1 MKIVCGSCGAKY
13 SIADE
18 KVQGK
23 VFKIRCKKCSN
34 VIVVKGNE
42 DGDETMSSTVGN
54 SVASE
59 WYVVVDGE
67 QVGPVAISEIDA
79 YFMAGRINADTFA
92 WKDGLTDWVALSKLD
107 EFAHLSELG
116 GAGPE
121 EATQISDDFSLYQK
135 QVNAEA
141 DETSVMS
148 TSSDFGS
155 ASGGGAFS
163 AFESSVAEE
172 DPNSFSAGFSD
183 FGSSEVQDDFGY
195 AKAGGTSDDS
205 AFESGGLFSSFDEP
219 AGGPQL
225 QSGNVGGMFAS
236 FDSEPNNDDFLG
248 LSTAE
253 PAAPSRTKSSVGGSA
268 AMANASVGSELVGKR
283 NENSVLFSLSSLDQV
298 QAVGGGAAGNAGADV
313 PVTDGSGLIDIRA
326 LASAHKSMM
335 SPGGGN
341 DGGGVDPFT
350 TGTMAMPALMPM
362 GSHRSNKPLIIGG
375 VVGGILL
382 FGIVGALAYIVL
394 SKKDDVAPV
403 EPEIRY
409 LPAPVAETTE
419 AEKAAAK
426 EAADAEKNALAGNEP
441 TEVAVKDTPE
451 AKDPKDTK
459 SGSSR
464 KTPDKKNEPAV
475 AAPKEED
482 KPAPKKEEPK
492 GDGIDRLLNS
502 IDEGTAK
509 KESKKT
515 TSKPKEESSSS
526 SGGKDKLD
534 KSDVLNTI
542 KAYSGRINT
551 CYKSANANNLSGT
564 MKVKFF
570 IKPNGSVTNTEIVS
584 GNFAGTDVGRCVQ
597 KAVGGMKFPST
608 SAKDNVPVTYP
619 FKLE

>member
-42 DGDETMSSTVGN
+42 EGDETMSSTAGN

-79 YFMAGRINADTFA
+79 YYMAGRINSDTFA

-141 DETSVMS
+141 DETSVMNTS
-148 TSSDFGS
+148 SSDFGS

-172 DPNSFSAGFSD
+172 DPNGFSAGFSD
-183 FGSSEVQDDFGY
+183 FGSGEAQDDFGY
-195 AKAGGTSDDS
+195 AKAGGTSEDS
-205 AFESGGLFSSFDEP
+205 GFESGGLFSSFDEP

-225 QSGNVGGMFAS
+225 QSSGNVGGMFAS
-236 FDSEPNNDDFLG
+236 FDSEANNDDFLG
-248 LSTAE
+248 LSSAE
-253 PAAPSRTKSSVGGSA
+253 PAARSRTKSSVGGAA

-298 QAVGGGAAGNAGADV
+298 QAVGAGASNAGADV

-341 DGGGVDPFT
+341 EMGGVDPFT

-375 VVGGILL
+375 IVGGVLL

-394 SKKDDVAPV
+394 SKEDVAPV
-403 EPEIRY
+403 GPTTIVEYRDRPE
-409 LPAPVAETTE
+409 VAET
-419 AEKAAAK
+419 AEDKKAAAEA
-426 EAADAEKNALAGNEP
+426 EAAAAAVAKDP
-441 TEVAVKDTPE
+441 VEVATNDT
-451 AKDPKDTK
+451 ADTKDPKDTK
-459 SGSSR
+459 TGSSSR
-464 KTPDKKNEPAV
+464 KTPDKKSEPAV

-509 KESKKT
+509 KETKKT
-515 TSKPKEESSSS
+515 TSKPKEESSSA
-526 SGGKDKLD
+526 GGKDKLD

-608 SAKDNVPVTYP
+608 SASDNVPVTYP

>member
-42 DGDETMSSTVGN
+42 EGDETMSSTVGN

-79 YFMAGRINADTFA
+79 YFTAGRINSDTFA

-141 DETSVMS
+141 DETSVMNA
-148 TSSDFGS
+148 SSDFGS
-155 ASGGGAFS
+155 ASGGGAFA

-172 DPNSFSAGFSD
+172 DPNGFSAGFSD
-183 FGSSEVQDDFGY
+183 FGTSDALDDFGY
-195 AKAGGTSDDS
+195 AKAGGTSEDS
-205 AFESGGLFSSFDEP
+205 GFESGGLFSSFDEP
-219 AGGPQL
+219 AAGPQL
-225 QSGNVGGMFAS
+225 QSSGNVGGMFAS
-236 FDSEPNNDDFLG
+236 FDSEANNDDFLG
-248 LSTAE
+248 LSSAE

-298 QAVGGGAAGNAGADV
+298 QAVGAGASNAGADV

-375 VVGGILL
+375 IVGGVLL

-394 SKKDDVAPV
+394 SKEDVAPV

-409 LPAPVAETTE
+409 LPAPLAEPS
-419 AEKAAAK
+419 KADEEAAK
-426 EAADAEKNALAGNEP
+426 EAADAEKLALAGTKDP
-441 TEVAVKDTPE
+441 VEVADNDTAD

-459 SGSSR
+459 SVSR
-464 KTPDKKNEPAV
+464 KTPDKKSTAAV

-492 GDGIDRLLNS
+492 GDGIDRLLDS
-502 IDEGTAK
+502 IDKGTEK
-509 KESKKT
+509 KETKKT

>member
-42 DGDETMSSTVGN
+42 EGDATMSSSVGN

-67 QVGPVAISEIDA
+67 QVGPVAVSEIDA
-79 YFMAGRINADTFA
+79 YYLAGRINSDTFA

-135 QVNAEA
+135 QVNADA

-163 AFESSVAEE
+163 AFESSMAEE
-172 DPNSFSAGFSD
+172 EPNGFTAGFSD
-183 FGSSEVQDDFGY
+183 FGSSEAQSDFGY
-195 AKAGGTSDDS
+195 AKAGGTSEDS
-205 AFESGGLFSSFDEP
+205 GFESGGLFSSFDEP
-219 AGGPQL
+219 AAGPQL
-225 QSGNVGGMFAS
+225 QSSGNAGGMFAS
-236 FDSEPNNDDFLG
+236 FDSDANNDDFLG
-248 LSTAE
+248 LSSAE
-253 PAAPSRTKSSVGGSA
+253 PASRSRTKSSVGGAA

-298 QAVGGGAAGNAGADV
+298 QAVGASASKPGADV

-335 SPGGGN
+335 SSGGGN

-375 VVGGILL
+375 IVGGVFLFGVVGL
-382 FGIVGALAYIVL
+382 LAYVVF
-394 SKKDDVAPV
+394 SKDDVAPV
-403 EPEIRY
+403 GPTTIVEYRDR
-409 LPAPVAETTE
+409 PVEETSE
-419 AEKAAAK
+419 ADKASAK
-426 EAADAEKNALAGNEP
+426 EAAEAAKQALAGNEP
-441 TEVAVKDTPE
+441 VVVANNDTAE

-459 SGSSR
+459 SGSR
-464 KTPDKKNEPAV
+464 RTPDKKSEPEV

-482 KPAPKKEEPK
+482 KPTPKKEEPK

-502 IDEGTAK
+502 IDEGTAQKETK
-509 KESKKT
+509 KSTPK
-515 TSKPKEESSSS
+515 KEESSSS

-564 MKVKFF
+564 MKVKFS
-570 IKPNGSVTNTEIVS
+570 IKPNGSVTNTEVVS

-608 SAKDNVPVTYP
+608 SATDNVPVTYP